1 MNPVFLRSSGVLSV
15 YMITK
20 NIIVDIS
27 AYSISRVAVKAIT
40 MRDTNRNNLFSKNVM
55 RRSGILNAFPEK
67 RP

>member
-15 YMITK
+15 YMIIK
-20 NIIVDIS
+20 NIIVDIN
-27 AYSISRVAVKAIT
+27 AYSISRVAVKAII
-40 MRDTNRNNLFSKNVM
+40 MRDTKRNNLFSKNVV